1 MYCGLHGYYG
11 EEIQVIV
18 KCTECQH
25 EAQTIKND
33 MECGW
38 CLAPMKAI
46 GDCWMSVSDGSLSTD
61 ERITYDPLR
70 VR

>member
-1 MYCGLHGYYG
+1 M
-11 EEIQVIV
+11 II

-33 MECGW
+33 MACGW

-46 GDCWMSVSDGSLSTD
+46 GDCWMSTNDSSLSTD
-61 ERITYDPLR
+61 EGRMYDPLR